1 MITSIQEA
9 IATLVEGRSLTQAQA
24 AAAAEDI
31 MSGNSTEAQ
40 IGGFLAALRVKI
52 ESADEIIGMARVM
65 REKSLHV
72 PMDSNVI
79 ELVGTGG
86 DKMDTLNV
94 STAASLVT
102 AAAGLKV
109 AKHGNRA
116 ASGRMGA
123 ADILE
128 ANGVKLELSPEAV
141 KRCVDEVGFGFI
153 FAPAFHPAM
162 RFAAGPRRELGV
174 RTVFNLMGPLT
185 NPAGAQYQVLG
196 VAIPETVDGKRPE
209 LGDIMA
215 SVLAELGT
223 KHSWVVHGDD
233 GLDEITTTTT
243 TQVWEVQ
250 GGKVRSFSISP
261 EDAGIK
267 RANLAD
273 IQVKDNA
280 HQVVMFQQ
288 SLSAGDSPAKDA
300 VMLNAAAALVI
311 GGLAADLKAGVGLA
325 REVIDSGATLK
336 KLRDLAELSQTLT

>member
-1 MITSIQEA
+1 VITSIQEA

-280 HQVVMFQQ
+280 HQAVMFQQ

>member
-1 MITSIQEA
+1 
-9 IATLVEGRSLTQAQA
+9 
-24 AAAAEDI
+24 
-31 MSGNSTEAQ
+31 MSGNATEAQ
-40 IGGFLAALRVKI
+40 IGGFLAALRVKV
-52 ESADEIIGMARVM
+52 ESPDEIIGMARVM

-72 PMDSNVI
+72 PTDDIVI

-141 KRCVDEVGFGFI
+141 KQCIDEVGFGFM

-174 RTVFNLMGPLT
+174 RTVFNIMGPLT
-185 NPAGAQYQVLG
+185 NPAGAQHQVLG
-196 VAIPETVDGKRPE
+196 VAIPETREGQSPSD
-209 LGDIMA
+209 LGNVMA
-215 SVLAELGT
+215 AVLAELGT

-233 GLDEITTTTT
+233 NLDEITTTTT
-243 TQVWEVQ
+243 TQVWEVKN
-250 GGKVRSFSISP
+250 GKVRKFSVSP
-261 EDAGIK
+261 EDAGLK
-267 RANLAD
+267 RAKLAD
-273 IQVKDNA
+273 IQVKDNG
-280 HQVVMFQQ
+280 HQAFMFLQ
-288 SLSAGDSPAKDA
+288 SMSQGDSPAKDA
-300 VMLNAAAALVI
+300 VMLNTAAALVI
-311 GGLAADLKAGVGLA
+311 GGVASDLKAGVGLA
-325 REVIDSGATLK
+325 REAINSGAALE

>member
-1 MITSIQEA
+1 VITSIQEA